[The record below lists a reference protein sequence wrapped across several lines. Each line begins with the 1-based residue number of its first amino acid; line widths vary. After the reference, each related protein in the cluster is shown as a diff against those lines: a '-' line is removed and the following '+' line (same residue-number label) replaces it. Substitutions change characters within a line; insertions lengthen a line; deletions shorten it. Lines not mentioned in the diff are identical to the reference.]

1 MLMGGQCHHATD
13 RNGTRT
19 VKDMSRTTSG
29 LQRLAGRVA
38 IVTGGGGTN
47 SIGRA
52 ICLRYG
58 REGARVAVLDIN
70 DAGAHRVAKEIVE
83 AGGEAIGLACD
94 ITDRTQCEEAVGKV
108 VEAFGGRVDILVN
121 NAAYFGAM
129 GEWRPFNEWAP
140 DEWDRMQAVNVRGM
154 WFCAQA
160 VFPYMKSQGYG
171 KIINLSSSTF
181 FEGVPGFIH
190 YTTSKG
196 GVIGFT
202 RSLGRELGEFGIRV
216 NAIAPGFTLS
226 DAQLEL
232 TKDAQEWYEVNRNRQ
247 ALKERNEVPDD
258 LAGPAFFLASADS
271 DFMSCQTLLV
281 DGGLTPH

>member
-1 MLMGGQCHHATD
+1 MIDSASAP
-13 RNGTRT
+13 R
-19 VKDMSRTTSG
+19 
-29 LQRLAGRVA
+29 RLRDKVA
-38 IVTGGGGTN
+38 IVTGGGGAN

-52 ICLRYG
+52 ISLRYG

-70 DAGAHRVAKEIVE
+70 AAGAVRVAEEITA
-83 AGGEAIGLACD
+83 AGGTAMAVPCD
-94 ITDRTQCEEAVGKV
+94 ITDLEQCEAAAKKV
-108 VEAFGGRVDILVN
+108 AEAFGGRIDILVN
-121 NAAYFGAM
+121 NAAFFGTM
-129 GEWRPFNEWAP
+129 GEWRPFDQWTAE
-140 DEWDRMQAVNVRGM
+140 EWDKMQAVNVRGM
-154 WFCAQA
+154 WFCARA
-160 VFPYMKSQGYG
+160 VVPYMKAQGYG

-232 TKDAQEWYEVNRNRQ
+232 TKDARDWYVVNRNKQ
-247 ALKERNEVPDD
+247 ALKERNEIPED
-258 LAGPAFFLASADS
+258 LAGPAFFLASEDS

-281 DGGLTPH
+281 DGGLSPH

>member
-1 MLMGGQCHHATD
+1 MI
-13 RNGTRT
+13 
-19 VKDMSRTTSG
+19 DMVGSPG
-29 LQRLAGRVA
+29 RLEGRVA

-58 REGARVAVLDIN
+58 KEGARVAVLDI
-70 DAGAHRVAKEIVE
+70 DSSGAARVAGEIVE
-83 AGGEAIGLACD
+83 AGGMALPVTCD
-94 ITDRTQCEEAVGKV
+94 ITDLEQCKAAAKQVAEAWN
-108 VEAFGGRVDILVN
+108 GRIDILVN
-121 NAAYFGAM
+121 NAAFFGGM
-129 GEWRPFNEWAP
+129 GAWRPF
-140 DEWDRMQAVNVRGM
+140 DEWTVDDWDKMQDVNVRGM

-160 VFPYMKSQGYG
+160 VFPYMKAQGYG

-202 RSLGRELGEFGIRV
+202 RSLGKELGEYGIRV

-232 TKDAQEWYEVNRNRQ
+232 TKDSPEWYAHNRDRQ
-247 ALKERNEVPDD
+247 ALHERNEVPED
-258 LAGPAFFLASADS
+258 LAGPAFFLASPDS
-271 DFMSCQTLLV
+271 DFMTCQTLLV
-281 DGGLTPH
+281 DAGATPH